1 MTGHGSAGTT
11 LPYASFATR
20 PPAVDGGAVALAAAG
35 RCRVDPATCH
45 GVELTGGDHEND
57 NDEEGRGHRAEYRAI
72 VAKAIEQAS
81 VDVDDSGC
89 GSGSDANANKK
100 LKKKYMKQG
109 VALARSYLT
118 ETLGLDPSVIDVEIV
133 LASADV
139 TASAGLL
146 AACFLDAGCDRIVLG
161 GTDVAALD
169 AARIPRD
176 RLVAQFDGTTDLVEI
191 AGAASRLAGT
201 VSIRPSETAGE
212 ADAGTL
218 LALLAALTDAG
229 SADDGND
236 AVVPFDVVLELA
248 AGDADAGYGAVRA
261 AADKI
266 GTISAG
272 CGDRGGGRV
281 RCFGICLIDPTVQ
294 LLGLSYAACLRTDRD
309 DGLFTTVVC
318 TRSGEALGLV
328 YSSKVS
334 EVCWRC
340 FLFPSSSVLLHLP
353 MFLHAYLP
361 CPFRTCIRYIYYI
374 GSCEMPRQK
383 SHFRSPSLPP

>member
-45 GVELTGGDHEND
+45 GAEAGGDDND
-57 NDEEGRGHRAEYRAI
+57 RDRDHDVDPDEEGRGHRAEYRAI

-201 VSIRPSETAGE
+201 VSIRPNETAGG

-261 AADKI
+261 VADKI

-334 EVCWRC
+334 EGT
-340 FLFPSSSVLLHLP
+340 P
-353 MFLHAYLP
+353 
-361 CPFRTCIRYIYYI
+361 
-374 GSCEMPRQK
+374 
-383 SHFRSPSLPP
+383 

>member
-81 VDVDDSGC
+81 VDVDDSGS

-133 LASADV
+133 LSSRDV

-176 RLVAQFDGTTDLVEI
+176 RLVAQFDGTDLVEI

-201 VSIRPSETAGE
+201 VSIRPNETAGE

-218 LALLAALTDAG
+218 LTLLAALTDAG
-229 SADDGND
+229 NADDGND
-236 AVVPFDVVLELA
+236 TVVPFDVVLELA

-261 AADKI
+261 VADKI

-328 YSSKVS
+328 YSSKVRGML
-334 EVCWRC
+334 V
-340 FLFPSSSVLLHLP
+340 LFSSS
-353 MFLHAYLP
+353 F
-361 CPFRTCIRYIYYI
+361 FRVAAFAHVFTCILT
-374 GSCEMPRQK
+374 
-383 SHFRSPSLPP
+383 LPISYMHSVLYWFL